1 MRNGPSEN
9 MSAKITNVCLFTAV
23 VFLLAFTGI
32 SASLTIIEKIPSLS
46 LQLFLLILTA
56 LFVATFVIFKQIK
69 AGLFF
74 TILTAYSGIFILEF
88 VCGAIAAGL
97 EVPLPAKDVYV
108 SEVIVKSLLVAVTG
122 YLFYLSG
129 YFFKSL
135 KNRIYSAVT
144 RNEGATGCYLKVFW
158 TTRYRNLVFIAAFIT
173 IMLGFVQLLQRIVY
187 AGGIATFIE
196 LAYSFRFGTYAETEQ
211 QNVLIVLA
219 SIVSCSAIGF
229 LAILAIAWLYDKLD
243 KSGKIITIMLF
254 LLFAVRTLTS
264 ASRLPIILP
273 VISLLAIYCHEKKIK
288 PRALLKY
295 GVMLAILLVLL
306 NYIHQYMY
314 YVTGGW
320 DYQTFSQT
328 LKYLIAPLGCFDN
341 LIHIDKV
348 SSIVTPLGGK
358 GIFESVFFFIPRLIW
373 ESKAPSGE
381 YGTMLVQTWAGL
393 PDSYQMAPSD
403 IGELVAHFGYFGIV
417 GMFLYG
423 VISRIMDDSVAIN
436 LEYRVGFYCLL
447 LSRVSVNTAMGI
459 SALSV
464 TIISYLVFILLIK
477 GIRILSAGKTQ
488 FAKS

>member
-1 MRNGPSEN
+1 
-9 MSAKITNVCLFTAV
+9 MSAKITNVCFFTAV
-23 VFLLAFTGI
+23 VFLLALAGI
-32 SASLTIIEKIPSLS
+32 STSLTIIEKIPSLS
-46 LQLFLLILTA
+46 LQLFLLILTS
-56 LFVATFVIFKQIK
+56 LFTATYVIFKQIK

-74 TILTAYSGIFILEF
+74 RILTVYSGIFILEF
-88 VCGAIAAGL
+88 VCGAIVAGL
-97 EVPLPAKDVYV
+97 DVPLPAKDVYD
-108 SEVIVKSLLVAVTG
+108 SDVIVESLLVAVTG
-122 YLFYLSG
+122 YLLFLFG
-129 YFFKSL
+129 YYFKSL
-135 KNRIYSAVT
+135 KNRIHTSVI
-144 RNEGATGCYLKVFW
+144 RNEGTTCSYLKDYW
-158 TTRYRNLVFIAAFIT
+158 TTKYRNLIFIAAFIT

-211 QNVLIVLA
+211 QNALIVLA
-219 SIVSCSAIGF
+219 SIVSYSAIGF
-229 LAILAIAWLYDKLD
+229 LAILAIAWLYNKFD
-243 KSGKIITIMLF
+243 KSGKIITIILF

-273 VISLLAIYCHEKKIK
+273 IISLLALYCHEKKIK
-288 PRALLKY
+288 AGALLKY
-295 GVMLAILLVLL
+295 GAIIAVLLVML
-306 NYIHQYMY
+306 NYLHQYMY

-348 SSIVTPLGGK
+348 SSIVNPLGGK
-358 GIFESVFFFIPRLIW
+358 GILESVFFFIPRFIW
-373 ESKAPSGE
+373 ESKASSGE

-393 PDSYQMAPSD
+393 PDSYQMAISD
-403 IGELVAHFGYFGIV
+403 IGELIAHFGYFGIV
-417 GMFLYG
+417 GMFFYG
-423 VISRIMDDSVAIN
+423 VISRIMDDSVTVN

-464 TIISYLVFILLIK
+464 TLISYLVFIVLIK
-477 GIRILSAGKTQ
+477 GIRYVSAGKTQ